1 MKDRFALAMSA
12 AALASV
18 GFVAAC
24 SSDAN
29 NPNEISNTRFVNASA
44 GTASLTATNEGRG
57 VASGLNFQNTN
68 APAGCSTVE
77 HGGDEQIDFFLGGTS
92 TGLGSIKFQFIPKNN
107 YTVVFY
113 APNTSAVYPVQ
124 FTAPGAGVNAL
135 RFINATGAAGD
146 IYLTDPNVL
155 VVTGSPTVANLANN
169 QVSGFNSSNSPG
181 GTFVNYGTGLT
192 RVRVF
197 NVGSQVNPR
206 ADFTI
211 SQLPSNRVG
220 TVVLT
225 PAPSGSSTTGFV
237 TTVCG
242 S

>member
-1 MKDRFALAMSA
+1 MKDRFTLALSA

-24 SSDAN
+24 SSDAT
-29 NPNEISNTRFVNASA
+29 NPNETAHSRFVNASA

-57 VASGLNFQNTN
+57 VANGLNFQNTN

-77 HGGDEQIDFFLGGTS
+77 KGSDEQIDFFLGGTS
-92 TGLGSIKFQFIPKNN
+92 TGLGSIKAQIIAQNN

-113 APNTSAVYPVQ
+113 APNTAAVYPDQ
-124 FTAPGAGVNAL
+124 FTAPGAGLNAL
-135 RFINATGAAGD
+135 RFINATGSAGD
-146 IYLTDPNVL
+146 IYLTDPSVI
-155 VVTGSPTVANLANN
+155 VVSGSPTIGNLANN
-169 QVSGFNSSNSPG
+169 QVSGFNSSSAVG
-181 GTFVNYGTGLT
+181 GTFVNYPTGQT
-192 RVRVF
+192 RVRLF
-197 NVGSQVNPR
+197 AVGSQVNPR

-211 SQLPSNRVG
+211 SQLPANRVG

>member
-1 MKDRFALAMSA
+1 MKDRFTLAVSA
-12 AALASV
+12 AALVSV
-18 GFVAAC
+18 GFISAC
-24 SSDAN
+24 SSDATK
-29 NPNEISNTRFVNASA
+29 PNEIANTRFVNASPS
-44 GTASLTATNEGRG
+44 TAALTATNEGRG
-57 VASGLNFQNTN
+57 VANNLNFQNTN

-77 HGGDEQIDFFLGGTS
+77 HGSDEEIVFTLGGGT
-92 TGLGSIKFQFIPKNN
+92 TGLGSIKSQFIAQNN

-113 APNTSAVYPVQ
+113 APNTAAVYPDQ
-124 FTAPGAGVNAL
+124 FITPGNGLNAL

-146 IYLTDPNVL
+146 IYLTAPSDGVS
-155 VVTGSPTVANLANN
+155 GSPTIANLANN
-169 QVSGFNSSNSPG
+169 SVSGLSTNAPG
-181 GTFVNYGTGLT
+181 GTFVNYGTSQT
-192 RVRVF
+192 RVRLF

-211 SQLPSNRVG
+211 TQLPGNRVG

-237 TTVCG
+237 VAVCG

>member
-1 MKDRFALAMSA
+1 MKDRFTLALSA

-18 GFVAAC
+18 GLLAAC
-24 SSDAN
+24 SSDATK
-29 NPNEISNTRFVNASA
+29 PNETANTRFVNASSTTPA
-44 GTASLTATNEGRG
+44 LTATNEGRG
-57 VASGLNFQNTN
+57 AASNLAFQNTN
-68 APAGCSTVE
+68 APVGCSTVE
-77 HGGDEQIDFFLGGTS
+77 HGSDEEIVFTLGGGT
-92 TGLGSIKFQFIPKNN
+92 TGLGSIKSQFNVNNN

-113 APNTSAVYPVQ
+113 GPNTAAVYPDA
-124 FTAPGAGVNAL
+124 FTAPGNGLNAL

-146 IYLTDPNVL
+146 IYLTAPNDGIS
-155 VVTGSPTVANLANN
+155 GSPTISNLANN
-169 QVSGFNSSNSPG
+169 QVSGQSNNAPG
-181 GTFVNYGTGLT
+181 GTFVNYGTSQT
-192 RVRVF
+192 RVRLF

-237 TTVCG
+237 VTVCG

>member
-1 MKDRFALAMSA
+1 MKDRFTMRLSAVALV
-12 AALASV
+12 SV

-24 SSDAN
+24 SSDAT
-29 NPNEISNTRFVNASA
+29 NPNEIANTRFVNASV
-44 GTASLTATNEGRG
+44 GTAALTATNEGRG
-57 VASGLNFQNTN
+57 VASNLAFQNTN
-68 APAGCSTVE
+68 APASCSTVE
-77 HGGDEQIDFFLGGTS
+77 HGSDEEIVFTLGGGT
-92 TGLGSIKFQFIPKNN
+92 TGLGSIKAPFIPQNN

-113 APNTSAVYPVQ
+113 APNTAAVYPDQ
-124 FTAPGAGVNAL
+124 FTLPGSGFNAL

-146 IYLTDPNVL
+146 IYLTASSVVNVS
-155 VVTGSPTVANLANN
+155 GSPTIANLANN
-169 QVSGFNSSNSPG
+169 QVSGQNSSTAPG
-181 GTFVNYGTGLT
+181 GTFVNYSTGLT
-192 RVRVF
+192 RVRLF

-211 SQLPSNRVG
+211 TQLPANRVG

-237 TTVCG
+237 VTVCG

>member
-1 MKDRFALAMSA
+1 MKDRFTLALSA
-12 AALASV
+12 AALVSV

-24 SSDAN
+24 SSDATK
-29 NPNEISNTRFVNASA
+29 PNEIANTRFVNASV
-44 GTASLTATNEGRG
+44 GTAALTATNEGRG
-57 VASGLNFQNTN
+57 VASNLAFQNAN
-68 APAGCSTVE
+68 APASCSTVE
-77 HGGDEQIDFFLGGTS
+77 KGSDEEIVFTLGGGT
-92 TGLGSIKFQFIPKNN
+92 TGLGSIKSQIVAQNN

-113 APNTSAVYPVQ
+113 APNTAAVYPDQ
-124 FTAPGAGVNAL
+124 FTLPGTGFNAL

-146 IYLTDPNVL
+146 LYLTTTAAVIS
-155 VVTGSPTVANLANN
+155 GSPTIANLANN
-169 QVSGFNSSNSPG
+169 QVSGQNSNSAPG

-192 RVRVF
+192 RVRLF

-211 SQLPSNRVG
+211 TQLPANRVG

-237 TTVCG
+237 VTVCG

>member
-1 MKDRFALAMSA
+1 MKYRFTLALGA

-24 SSDAN
+24 SSDATK
-29 NPNEISNTRFVNASA
+29 PNQIANTRFVNASA

-57 VASGLNFQNTN
+57 AASNLNFQNTN

-77 HGGDEQIDFFLGGTS
+77 EGSDEQIDFFLGGSS
-92 TGLGSIKFQFIPKNN
+92 TGLGSIKAPIVAQHN
-107 YTVVFY
+107 YSVVFY
-113 APNTSAVYPVQ
+113 APNTAAVYPDQ
-124 FTAPGAGVNAL
+124 FTAPGAGLNAL
-135 RFINATGAAGD
+135 RFINATGSAGD
-146 IYLTDPNVL
+146 IYLTDPSVI
-155 VVTGSPTVANLANN
+155 VVSGSPTIGNLANN
-169 QVSGFNSSNSPG
+169 QVSGFSASNAPG
-181 GTFVNYGTGLT
+181 GTFVNYGTSLT
-192 RVRVF
+192 RVRLF

-211 SQLPSNRVG
+211 SQLPANRVG